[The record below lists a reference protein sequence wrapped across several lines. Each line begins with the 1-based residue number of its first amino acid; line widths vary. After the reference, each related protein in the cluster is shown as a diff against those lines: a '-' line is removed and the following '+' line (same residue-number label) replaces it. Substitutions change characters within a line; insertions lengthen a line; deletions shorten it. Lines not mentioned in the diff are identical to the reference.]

1 VSLGPAE
8 RLKAKSIMRSMGVS
22 YKEALSIMSRSAAV
36 KRAQRSVR
44 RSLARERLKPIS
56 ERRLQPPPDNLW
68 YNRD

>member
-1 VSLGPAE
+1 MALGPEE

-22 YKEALSIMSRSAAV
+22 YKEALAIMGRAAAV